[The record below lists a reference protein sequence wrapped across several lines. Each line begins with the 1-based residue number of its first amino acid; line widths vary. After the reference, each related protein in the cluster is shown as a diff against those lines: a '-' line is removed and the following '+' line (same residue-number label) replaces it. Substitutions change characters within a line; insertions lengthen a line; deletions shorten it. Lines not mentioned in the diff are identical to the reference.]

1 MELNSNEMD
10 KMQKSS
16 EEVCMEYKLSEEEH
30 KKIAKNINEI
40 MMAGKTPVE
49 NPIAI
54 IDIAPPGSGKTGL
67 NGMAVKQFN
76 DNNVVVIN
84 SDELKPFHPKI
95 DEIAKL
101 YPKFYTK
108 VTNQE
113 SNSWTDNLFENAV
126 DNSYNIIFE
135 GTGRNL
141 KLLKKMIE
149 KMSNYRIIVRGM
161 AVNELNCLMSI
172 VERYIGQVEE
182 KGWGRLVTVEH
193 FYKAYEEM
201 LDTIEQLEKLGIA
214 DTVEVYMRGNEPT
227 EPQKIYSS
235 DTREFANSKLAVIT
249 VREID
254 RKKSDKYYE
263 TDFSNKLAKRSEV
276 PEEKEI
282 LEKINSLYS
291 EKEKK
296 QTGMEL

>member
-249 VREID
+249 GREID